1 MNAIIRWLV
10 SNVTAAAPPA
20 ATAVASPAPPSP
32 TDSPLS
38 WAEAG
43 FCTVFTGT
51 PIVVVSCGD

>member
-10 SNVTAAAPPA
+10 SNVTAATA
-20 ATAVASPAPPSP
+20 ATATATASPAPPSP

-43 FCTVFTGT
+43 FSPVFTGST
-51 PIVVVSCGD
+51 TVFVSCGD